1 MVKSATTENPSV
13 VKLDQ
18 QIASVKSTVVES
30 LWLQSTLKIQ
40 KRDLNRNEGL
50 WY

>member
-18 QIASVKSTVVES
+18 QIASVKSSGKPFAITIHFKYSKE
-30 LWLQSTLKIQ
+30 
-40 KRDLNRNEGL
+40 DLNRNEGL
-50 WY
+50 

>member
-30 LWLQSTLKIQ
+30 LCDYNLTLNIQ

-50 WY
+50 